1 MVRSAPRHG
10 PSTGC
15 RGCCCR
21 GRCALARRRL
31 QALPAGRVFGLAKDR
46 RHFHVVVTGKK
57 PAQLLSYS
65 CADYGNCFEFD
76 VWLSQFNPF
85 PTKYGEEQVPL
96 IFRDNRSRVK
106 NKILGLTRLNLLAVS
121 ADLDGLALVPGVVE
135 MLYLVKAELF
145 AANPV
150 DFENTAQRS
159 GAEAGRKDP
168 RDLRTVTSRL
178 RGKASKST
186 ELACVCV

>member
-1 MVRSAPRHG
+1 MTRNKFTLFLRQQIRS
-10 PSTGC
+10 
-15 RGCCCR
+15 
-21 GRCALARRRL
+21 
-31 QALPAGRVFGLAKDR
+31 
-46 RHFHVVVTGKK
+46 
-57 PAQLLSYS
+57 
-65 CADYGNCFEFD
+65 
-76 VWLSQFNPF
+76 
-85 PTKYGEEQVPL
+85 
-96 IFRDNRSRVK
+96 VK

-150 DFENTAQRS
+150 DFENAAQRS
-159 GAEAGRKDP
+159 GAETGREDP

-186 ELACVCV
+186 ELACVRMNKNITYLQT

>member
-1 MVRSAPRHG
+1 MS
-10 PSTGC
+10 
-15 RGCCCR
+15 
-21 GRCALARRRL
+21 
-31 QALPAGRVFGLAKDR
+31 KI
-46 RHFHVVVTGKK
+46 
-57 PAQLLSYS
+57 
-65 CADYGNCFEFD
+65 
-76 VWLSQFNPF
+76 
-85 PTKYGEEQVPL
+85 KYV
-96 IFRDNRSRVK
+96 
-106 NKILGLTRLNLLAVS
+106 LGLTRLNLLAVS
-121 ADLDGLALVPGVVE
+121 ADLDGLALVPGIVE

-186 ELACVCV
+186 ELACVRMNKKYYILTDVSPLFKSLGHRTPLVLNCLNAL